1 MLADVKTFRFEFEF
15 SMDIDDP
22 LQQKC
27 SLSVFYFSLD
37 FLKVIWWVY
46 FVLFLLD
53 QKIFVDVLSKFW

>member
-15 SMDIDDP
+15 SVDIDDP

-27 SLSVFYFSLD
+27 SLSVFDFSLD

-53 QKIFVDVLSKFW
+53 Q